1 MKWRLLS
8 VFPSFMVTLISADQ
22 HEWSSGRVCDLHWSF
37 DITGIWVITGICTD
51 LLTSQESGSSQAS
64 EMLTHGTFTTLVQA
78 RPSLR
83 DPGTSEI
90 LFQKDIE
97 ILKWIQYQGEG
108 WSKNKAED
116 WDSQENLEYF
126 YNLTQLDLC
135 GKPVI
140 VKALRG
146 AKRLFSV
153 HLA

>member
-1 MKWRLLS
+1 MQALS
-8 VFPSFMVTLISADQ
+8 GVTISAIKWNEGYCQ
-22 HEWSSGRVCDLHWSF
+22 YFHHLWWLSLVQINTYGLLVESV
-37 DITGIWVITGICTD
+37 TYTD
-51 LLTSQESGSSQAS
+51 LLTSQGSGSSQAS

-78 RPSLR
+78 RPSQR

-108 WSKNKAED
+108 WSKNKAKD

-140 VKALRG
+140 GKALWE